1 MNQAFLP
8 KKYASCF
15 FLPGDARFHVK
26 HCLFPPRKNP
36 SYPIRMPFPSGR
48 GREPPSGRAP
58 ASRRIMP
65 KKKALPVP
73 GNVPQNA
80 VLSHLLIPVKQIK
93 QAFCHAAFIL

>member
-26 HCLFPPRKNP
+26 HCLFPPPEKSFLSNP
-36 SYPIRMPFPSGR
+36 DALPVRTGPRTAIRARSCFRPYNA
-48 GREPPSGRAP
+48 E
-58 ASRRIMP
+58 
-65 KKKALPVP
+65 KKALPVP